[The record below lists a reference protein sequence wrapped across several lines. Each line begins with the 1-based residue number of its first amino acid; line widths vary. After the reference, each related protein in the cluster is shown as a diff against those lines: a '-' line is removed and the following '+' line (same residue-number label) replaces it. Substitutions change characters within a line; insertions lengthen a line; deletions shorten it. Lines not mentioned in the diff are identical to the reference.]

1 MRCRAVVLCISGL
14 LMWMSAPRVAYA
26 TPSSVAINEAL
37 YDAVSTDT
45 GREWIEFFNRGS
57 AAADL
62 TGWRIERG
70 GTAFVSVFIFP
81 AGAAIAPG
89 AFLTVGESLVPDV
102 DFVATLAFENGGS
115 ATDGIRLVDN
125 AGVVVD
131 VLLYDEPNTNLLP
144 DESGS
149 AGTSFAPDVTEGHSL
164 ARVPDGTDTNQNAV
178 DIVDAL
184 IPTPGSSN
192 VLPTPTPSPTPTPTA
207 TPTPTPTPRPAPTGV
222 VVSEALPNP
231 VGSDSAG
238 EFLELF
244 NPSSGA
250 VDLSGSRL
258 DDADGGSTPYTI
270 PDGTSIQSGGYLSF
284 SRSETGLALNNEGDR
299 ARLLAADGSL
309 VSEVVFEASPAEGA
323 AWARRTDGS
332 ADWTATP
339 TAGSANVFTPL
350 PTAEPEGDRS
360 LSSPT
365 PTPRTSPTPTPR
377 DAARAVSLAEARAL
391 PRGTRV
397 RVSGVVS
404 APPNILGRGVFYLA
418 GSGLQVFASG
428 GDPLGLALGD
438 RVTVTGTMSSI
449 RNELRI
455 RAVAVDVQRIGAG
468 APPESRSVA
477 TGSLGESL
485 EGTLVRV
492 HGTISRLSGNIFEVD
507 DGSGAARVLIK
518 KTTGWTRPPL
528 VRGAEVSVIGIVSQS
543 DARYRILPRFPGDVT
558 GGGIVAG
565 AVTQRPVV
573 VAGDERLSRGIGRAQ
588 PRAAAPSTL
597 ERTQTVQELEGL
609 PATEEPETVASS
621 PSNGSNARLPLPT
634 LLTWSAA
641 GILGVFRVVLRPPV
655 A

>member
-1 MRCRAVVLCISGL
+1 
-14 LMWMSAPRVAYA
+14 MWMSAPRVAYA
-26 TPSSVAINEAL
+26 TPPSVAINEVL

-45 GREWIEFFNRGS
+45 GREWIEFFNQGS
-57 AAADL
+57 AVVDL

-70 GTAFVSVFIFP
+70 GAALVSVFTFP
-81 AGAAIAPG
+81 TGAAIAPG
-89 AFLTVGESLVPDV
+89 AFLTVGEALVPDV

-125 AGVVVD
+125 KGVVVD

-184 IPTPGSSN
+184 TPTPGSSN

-231 VGSDSAG
+231 VGSDSTG

-244 NPSSGA
+244 NTNSVA
-250 VDLSGSRL
+250 VDLSGSKL

-270 PDGTSIQSGGYLSF
+270 PDGMSIQGGGYLSF

-309 VSEVVFEASPAEGA
+309 VSELVFEASPAEGA

-339 TAGSANVFTPL
+339 TAGGANVFTSL
-350 PTAEPEGDRS
+350 PTAEPEGDGS

-365 PTPRTSPTPTPR
+365 PTRRTSSTPSLSLV
-377 DAARAVSLAEARAL
+377 VSLNEVRAL
-391 PRGTRV
+391 LRGTRV
-397 RVSGVVS
+397 RVTGVVS

-418 GSGLQVFASG
+418 GSGIQVFVSG
-428 GDPLGLALGD
+428 GDLLTLVLGD
-438 RVTVTGTMSSI
+438 RVAVTGTIGTI
-449 RNELRI
+449 RNEIRI
-455 RAVAVDVQRIGAG
+455 KALVTDIQKVGTGV
-468 APPESRSVA
+468 PPEATSVS
-477 TGSLGESL
+477 TGSLGEPL
-485 EGTLVRV
+485 EGALVRV
-492 HGTISRLSGNIFEVD
+492 RGVIS
-507 DGSGAARVLIK
+507 
-518 KTTGWTRPPL
+518 
-528 VRGAEVSVIGIVSQS
+528 
-543 DARYRILPRFPGDVT
+543 
-558 GGGIVAG
+558 
-565 AVTQRPVV
+565 
-573 VAGDERLSRGIGRAQ
+573 
-588 PRAAAPSTL
+588 
-597 ERTQTVQELEGL
+597 
-609 PATEEPETVASS
+609 
-621 PSNGSNARLPLPT
+621 
-634 LLTWSAA
+634 
-641 GILGVFRVVLRPPV
+641 
-655 A
+655 